1 MQKVSPLSAALL
13 LGFTL
18 GLRAAEHPSRI
29 TVLAGGQ
36 DRRDCVVWFTLP
48 AGAGEIQQ
56 LADEQGNRIALQT
69 DPDGHAC
76 FMEKEL
82 KRGSTRTYRLV
93 AADSKAN
100 AGEGV
105 QVVSQ
110 GTQVKCSIAS
120 DRAVLLLRAFATG
133 RLGDLAGQA
142 VYVALPVYRR

>member
-18 GLRAAEHPSRI
+18 GLRAADHPSRI

-48 AGAGEIQQ
+48 AGAGEFQQ

-69 DPDGHAC
+69 GPDGHAC
-76 FMEKEL
+76 FIEKEL

-100 AGEGV
+100 ASDGV
-105 QVVSQ
+105 QVVGK
-110 GTQVKCSIAS
+110 GTQVKCAIAHQP
-120 DRAVLLLRAFATG
+120 VFQY
-133 RLGDLAGQA
+133 QA
-142 VYVALPVYRR
+142 QM